1 MKRKVFLIVLAA
13 VLCFAATASALE
25 LTFAQTCWYKLAT
38 DVTLYVQIQDG
49 DPLTAAGTLS
59 AGTYVRPTGDTMD
72 GKAGISFNFEA
83 YGYVDG
89 SAIISCSQSVTLPSG
104 TTVSVPEAL
113 AKSKSAMNLWL
124 ETEYGE
130 SLSGGS
136 FTDAD
141 GVVHEITDELTAED
155 LDELTRE
162 AKWNKAMGLAY
173 AHNGRTVTYYHD
185 DAGNEIP
192 VLVSYMGL
200 ARSRVTM
207 YDEEQMVETWRL
219 SWETEAPEDK
229 VLAVVAPKDAAN
241 VRLRA
246 TNKSNSTVL
255 NRVPTNTVVQVIKT
269 DKNWTLVDTND
280 PESPRGYISTSV
292 LQFYPNEQIP
302 YEAAKVSAAGRTTG
316 DDPVWIRSRDSS
328 KARRIIQFN
337 LGEPLSVCSRT
348 ETGWCEVDVGG
359 YHAYI
364 LPEFVTLDEQLTA
377 ENP

>member
-13 VLCFAATASALE
+13 LLCFAAAASALE
-25 LTFAQTCWYKLAT
+25 LTFAQTCWHKLAT
-38 DVTLYVQIQDG
+38 DVTLYVQIQEG
-49 DPLTAAGTLS
+49 EPLTAAGTLS
-59 AGTYVRPTGDTMD
+59 AGTYVRPTGDTME
-72 GKAGISFNFEA
+72 GKTGISFNFET

-89 SAIISCSQSVTLPSG
+89 SAIISCSQSITLPSG
-104 TTVSVPEAL
+104 TTVNVPEAL
-113 AKSKSAMNLWL
+113 ARSKAAMNLWL

-130 SLSGGS
+130 TLSGGS

-141 GVVHEITDELTAED
+141 GVVHEITDELSAEEIE
-155 LDELTRE
+155 ELSRE
-162 AKWNKAMGLAY
+162 ARWQKAMGLAY
-173 AHNGRTVTYYHD
+173 AHNGRTMTFYHD
-185 DAGNEIP
+185 DDGNEIP

-229 VLAVVAPKDAAN
+229 VLAVVSPKDAGN

-280 PESPRGYISTSV
+280 PESPRGYISTPV
-292 LQFYPNEQIP
+292 LQFFPNTQIS

-316 DDPVWIRSRDSS
+316 SDPVWIRSKDSS
-328 KARRIIQFN
+328 KARRIIQFD
-337 LGEPLSVCSRT
+337 LGEPLSVCART
-348 ETGWCEVDVGG
+348 ESGWCEVDVGG

-364 LPEFVTLDEQLTA
+364 LPEFVTLDELSA
-377 ENP
+377 GNP

>member
-1 MKRKVFLIVLAA
+1 MRRRVFWILMAVLLLAA
-13 VLCFAATASALE
+13 ASASAFE
-25 LTFAQTCWYKLAT
+25 LSFAQTCWHKTSRA
-38 DVTLYVQIQDG
+38 VTLYVQADG
-49 DPLTAAGTLS
+49 QGDLIDVGTLP
-59 AGTYVRPTGDTMD
+59 AGFYVRPTGDTMD
-72 GKAGISFNFEA
+72 GKDGIAYNFET

-89 SAIISCSQSVTLPSG
+89 SAIISCAQTVTLPSG

-141 GVVHEITDELTAED
+141 GVVHEITDELTEED
-155 LDELTRE
+155 LDELARE
-162 AKWNKAMGLAY
+162 AKWSKAMGLAY
-173 AHNGRTVTYYHD
+173 AHNGRTMTYYHD
-185 DAGNEIP
+185 DEGNEIP

-316 DDPVWIRSRDSS
+316 DDPVWIRSKDSS

>member
-1 MKRKVFLIVLAA
+1 
-13 VLCFAATASALE
+13 
-25 LTFAQTCWYKLAT
+25 
-38 DVTLYVQIQDG
+38 
-49 DPLTAAGTLS
+49 
-59 AGTYVRPTGDTMD
+59 
-72 GKAGISFNFEA
+72 
-83 YGYVDG
+83 
-89 SAIISCSQSVTLPSG
+89 
-104 TTVSVPEAL
+104 
-113 AKSKSAMNLWL
+113 MNLWL

-141 GVVHEITDELTAED
+141 GVVHEITDELTEED
-155 LDELTRE
+155 LDELARE
-162 AKWNKAMGLAY
+162 AKWSKAMGLAY
-173 AHNGRTVTYYHD
+173 AHNGRTMTYYHD
-185 DAGNEIP
+185 DEGNEIP

-219 SWETEAPEDK
+219 SWATEAPEDK

-302 YEAAKVSAAGRTTG
+302 YEAAKVSAAGRTKG